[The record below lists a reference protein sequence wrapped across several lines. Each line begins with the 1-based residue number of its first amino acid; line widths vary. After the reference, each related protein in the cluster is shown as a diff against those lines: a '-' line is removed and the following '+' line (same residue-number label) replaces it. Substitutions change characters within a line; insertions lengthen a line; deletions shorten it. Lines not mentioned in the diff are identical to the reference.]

1 MSTFDE
7 QLERMITRRLDG
19 ELGDAESLELD
30 RRLLKD
36 PDSRRLFEQS
46 EEIDRIVASTLGAEF
61 GTDATIVAL
70 PSADVAPIRFAPPA
84 RRSWRLGLLVPG
96 AIAAALL
103 AMVAARW
110 QAPTVSVPVEHAR
123 APRAEWNIPQVLASQ
138 RDGVQP
144 RVDRNTAVDVI
155 GVVGGDG
162 SLYFIEV
169 DRSRTVTR
177 PSRQE
182 TVQLVTGGL

>member
-19 ELGDAESLELD
+19 ELDDAESLELD
-30 RRLLKD
+30 RRLLRD
-36 PDSRRLFEQS
+36 PDSRRLLEQYEAIGHS
-46 EEIDRIVASTLGAEF
+46 AASVLGAEF
-61 GTDATIVAL
+61 GGSATAVTL
-70 PSADVAPIRFAPPA
+70 PNADVGPLRFAPAA

-103 AMVAARW
+103 AVVVARW
-110 QAPTVSVPVEHAR
+110 QTPVTTPSAERAA

-144 RVDRNTAVDVI
+144 RVNRNTAVDVI
-155 GVVGGDG
+155 GVVGRDG
-162 SLYFIEV
+162 SLYFLEV